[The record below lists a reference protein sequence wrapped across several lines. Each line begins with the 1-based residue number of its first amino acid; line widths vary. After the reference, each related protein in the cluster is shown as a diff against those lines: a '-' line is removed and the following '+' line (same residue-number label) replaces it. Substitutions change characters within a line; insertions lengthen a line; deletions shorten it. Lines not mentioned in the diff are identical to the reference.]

1 MTSKEDKPTRRE
13 GDRSVDDG
21 AEADPL
27 AQAKRIMKRLAQT
40 PYEPHKPLG
49 KRPSK
54 NAPTPKTKER
64 PASKGRVHKG
74 KTRS

>member
-1 MTSKEDKPTRRE
+1 MKSRDDK
-13 GDRSVDDG
+13 S
-21 AEADPL
+21 AAFDPGME
-27 AQAKRIMKRLAQT
+27 QAKRIMKRLAET

-54 NAPTPKTKER
+54 NAPAPKTKER

>member
-1 MTSKEDKPTRRE
+1 MTKKEDKPSRRE
-13 GDRSVDDG
+13 GDDSR
-21 AEADPL
+21 ADPME
-27 AQAKRIMKRLAQT
+27 QAKRIMKRLAET

-54 NAPTPKTKER
+54 SVAPTPKSKER
-64 PASKGRVHKG
+64 PASKGHVHKG